1 MLGTPHMCM
10 EGWVVYMCMEW
21 WVVYMCM
28 EWWVVY
34 MCMEEVGCVHVYG
47 EGWSNFSKMCVKAY
61 FDKFEELSLSM
72 AG

>member
-1 MLGTPHMCM
+1 
-10 EGWVVYMCMEW
+10 
-21 WVVYMCM
+21 
-28 EWWVVY
+28 